1 MKSRNHLTAEQVERI
16 LREIVWNSEQAME
29 CPIGYE
35 FVDANGNVI
44 DTKKI
49 ALRKKKVY
57 AYGIEVTD
65 EMCEKMFEG
74 CTKVDADK
82 VIESFARLKDT
93 GVVEKLEQAKRDI
106 LMKR

>member
-1 MKSRNHLTAEQVERI
+1 MKSRDHLTAEQVERI

-74 CTKVDADK
+74 CTKLDACPI
-82 VIESFARLKDT
+82 IEKYRSQND
-93 GVVEKLEQAKRDI
+93 
-106 LMKR
+106 